1 MSSSARTDKS
11 VHERVLRDA
20 SKLSVSMGIT
30 MVLALVMKMYM
41 PRALGA
47 ERLGVFFFAESFPL
61 LYFAFLPLGIGSYLQ
76 KSIPARPEHAAEVFL
91 PTLMFEFFLSIILTI
106 AVWITL
112 IAMGYQGETLI
123 LCLIMAVYTALLLF
137 YQSILK
143 VLFLA
148 LGEVNRIARLDI
160 NIKIFLVVGVVGTL
174 LLSKNLY
181 TVAAFHLLSQ
191 LFGVGYLLW
200 YAFKKNLYTRKPRFG
215 VLKDVALVSLPFFLA
230 GVFAYL
236 YQSTNASFLSKMTND
251 AEVGY
256 FGAAMRLQGI
266 FLLMVPILQS
276 AFMPTMSRTL
286 HESVEVYKKFCTD
299 ILQAILVLSLP
310 LTCGLIFFGREAIMI
325 LYGQEFLPAVH
336 IIAALAPGL
345 TLTYLNV
352 FLAMS
357 AILSSNG
364 VAMAFVMGT
373 TVLLNAA
380 LNYFLIPW
388 GTATWGIGGAGIVVA
403 LSTLVAESL
412 NAVGLFLASRVSL
425 WNARVARIMIV
436 ITLPALGSLCAFDE
450 LQALSLP
457 VRMLS
462 FMFFVPAYCWI
473 TGLVT
478 SREIRVIKSLLP
490 IERLT
495 FMRKRS

>member
-1 MSSSARTDKS
+1 MSSQRSEKNLHQKA
-11 VHERVLRDA
+11 LRDA
-20 SKLSVSMGIT
+20 SKLSVSMAIT

-61 LYFAFLPLGIGSYLQ
+61 LFFSFLPLGIGSYLQ
-76 KSIPARPEHAAEVFL
+76 KHIPARPEHAVDVFL
-91 PTLMFEFFLSIILTI
+91 PTLLFELFLSLILTV
-106 AVWITL
+106 AMWITL
-112 IAMGYQGETLI
+112 IVMGYDGETLI
-123 LCLIMAVYTALLLF
+123 LCLIMAAYTALLML

-174 LLSKNLY
+174 FLKGHLY
-181 TVAAFHLLSQ
+181 LVAAFHLLSQ

-200 YAFKKNLYTRKPRFG
+200 YGIKKDLCVRKPRFG
-215 VLKDVALVSLPFFLA
+215 VLKDVALVSMPFFLT

-236 YQSTNASFLSKMTND
+236 YQSTNASFLSKMSND

-266 FLLMVPILQS
+266 FLLMIPILQS

-286 HESVEVYKKFCTD
+286 HESVETYKKFCID

-325 LYGQEFLPAVH
+325 LYGAEFLPAVH
-336 IIAALAPGL
+336 IVATLAPVL

-357 AILSSNG
+357 STLSSNG
-364 VAMAFVMGT
+364 VAMAAVMGT
-373 TVLLNAA
+373 TVLLNATM
-380 LNYFLIPW
+380 NYFLIPW
-388 GTATWGIGGAGIVVA
+388 GAATWGVGGAGVVVA
-403 LSTLVAESL
+403 GSTLVAEL
-412 NAVGLFLASRVSL
+412 ANAVGLFMVSRVSL
-425 WNARVARIMIV
+425 WNARVARILFA
-436 ITLPALGSLCAFDE
+436 ITLPALGALWAFDE
-450 LQALSLP
+450 LQALPLTTR
-457 VRMLS
+457 VLS
-462 FMFFVPAYCWI
+462 FVIFVPAYCWI

-478 SREIRVIKSLLP
+478 PREIRLIKSLVPL
-490 IERLT
+490 ERLA
-495 FMRKRS
+495 FARKRS